1 MSACLGKMIIE
12 EEGVE
17 LAPQLK
23 KMKIS
28 SEIPE
33 FISINRPNYFK
44 ANSHK
49 EMKYVFPYINDEVII
64 NFKFRKSTK

>member
-1 MSACLGKMIIE
+1 MSACLAKMIIE

-33 FISINRPNYFK
+33 FNPINRPNYSE
-44 ANSHK
+44 ANLHK
-49 EMKYVFPYINDEVII
+49 EMKYVFPYINDEV
-64 NFKFRKSTK
+64 